1 MIIALSLLGLFAL
14 GRMRLVSGHGY
25 MTSPRS
31 RNLLASEETVWWPQ
45 TEQDPMPE
53 SCPHCLNL

>member
-1 MIIALSLLGLFAL
+1 MIIVSLVGLFAL
-14 GRMRLVSGHGY
+14 VRMRAVSAHGY

-45 TEQDPMPE
+45 TENDP
-53 SCPHCLNL
+53 SRSSNVFFVCT